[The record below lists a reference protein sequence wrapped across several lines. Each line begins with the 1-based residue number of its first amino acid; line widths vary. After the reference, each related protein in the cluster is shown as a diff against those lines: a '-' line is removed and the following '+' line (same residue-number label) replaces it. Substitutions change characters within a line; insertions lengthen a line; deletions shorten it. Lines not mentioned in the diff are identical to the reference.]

1 MSAEGILLEDDLSCP
16 VCYDIFQNPV
26 LLSCSHNICKECLD
40 EFWKRKAC
48 QECPVCKQEVLHD
61 PVCNFPLKV
70 LCDAHLEEYSQ
81 KYAADSKQYCG
92 IHSKQ
97 LKLFCLEDKQPVCLI
112 CQTSQQHSDHEC
124 YPIDEA
130 AIHFKKE
137 LKTALEPLQK
147 KLHRFKHV
155 KQSCYNATAH
165 IKWQTKRTEQQI
177 MNEFRKLYQFLR
189 LEEAD
194 RLLALR
200 QEEEQKIQRME
211 EKIEEMNKEI
221 SSLAKLIRA
230 IEEDMWTEDVLF
242 VQNFE
247 SSMTRAQCSLQD
259 PQMVSGALID
269 EAKHLGNLQFRV
281 WEKMKNIVQ
290 YSPII
295 LDPNTAHVSLKL
307 SEDLTSMTFDETEDM
322 THIPDNPE
330 RFESSAC
337 VLSSEG
343 FDSGSHCWDVEVGNR
358 SLWEVGITTESNPKT
373 AGLFYNGV
381 WSVEYN
387 CGFYTR
393 SPGRPKSPFSAEG
406 GLQKIRIQLDWDKGQ
421 VSFSDPLNETDIK
434 IFNHTFTEKVY
445 PFFWSHMKNSPV
457 KILPMMIVPMTVLE
471 TLSE

>member
-130 AIHFKKE
+130 AIHFK
-137 LKTALEPLQK
+137 
-147 KLHRFKHV
+147 
-155 KQSCYNATAH
+155 
-165 IKWQTKRTEQQI
+165 WQTKRTEQQI

-242 VQNFE
+242 VQ
-247 SSMTRAQCSLQD
+247 D

-269 EAKHLGNLQFRV
+269 EAKHLGNLQFRL